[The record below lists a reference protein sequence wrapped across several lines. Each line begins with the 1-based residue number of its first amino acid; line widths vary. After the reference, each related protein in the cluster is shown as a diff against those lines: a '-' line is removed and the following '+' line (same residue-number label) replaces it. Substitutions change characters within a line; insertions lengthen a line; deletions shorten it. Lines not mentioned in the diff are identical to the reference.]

1 MLRILLVCTGNT
13 CRSPMAE
20 ALLNAKVQAA
30 GLGDRVKVLSAG
42 LAAFGESAASLH
54 ARTAMARRGLDLE
67 GHRSRQLAPEF
78 LKAADVVLTMTAAH
92 KRSVAAMAPET
103 SAKIFTL
110 AEYAG
115 EAGDVVDPFGGDEAV
130 YESCA
135 VELER
140 LLEKVWNK
148 IATEAGKSGQM

>member
-1 MLRILLVCTGNT
+1 MLRILIVCTGNT

-20 ALLNAKVQAA
+20 ALLSAKVQAA
-30 GLGDRVKVLSAG
+30 GLDDKIKILSAG

-54 ARTAMARRGLDLE
+54 AREAMARRGLDLG
-67 GHRSRQLAPEF
+67 GHRSRQLSPEF

-92 KRSVAAMAPET
+92 KRAVASMAPAA
-103 SAKIFTL
+103 AKVFTL

-115 EAGDVVDPFGGDEAV
+115 EDGDVLDPFGGDAAI

-140 LLEKVWNK
+140 LLGKIWDK
-148 IATEAGKSGQM
+148 IAAEAGKCDKM

>member
-1 MLRILLVCTGNT
+1 MLRILIVCTGNT

-20 ALLNAKVQAA
+20 ALLSAKVQAA
-30 GLGDRVKVLSAG
+30 GLGDKIKVLSAG

-54 ARTAMARRGLDLE
+54 AREVMARRGLNLG
-67 GHRSRQLAPEF
+67 GHRSRQLSPEF
-78 LKAADVVLTMTAAH
+78 LKTADVVLTMTAAH
-92 KRSVAAMAPET
+92 KRAVASMAPAA
-103 SAKIFTL
+103 AKVYTL

-115 EAGDVVDPFGGDEAV
+115 EDGDVIDPFGGDAAI

-140 LLEKVWNK
+140 LLAKIWDK
-148 IATEAGKSGQM
+148 IAVEAGKSDKM

>member
-1 MLRILLVCTGNT
+1 MLRILIVCTGNT

-20 ALLNAKVQAA
+20 ALLSAKVQAA
-30 GLGDRVKVLSAG
+30 GLDDKIKILSAG

-54 ARTAMARRGLDLE
+54 AREAMARRGLDLG
-67 GHRSRQLAPEF
+67 GHRSRQLSPEF

-92 KRSVAAMAPET
+92 KRAVASMAPAA
-103 SAKIFTL
+103 AKVFTL

-115 EAGDVVDPFGGDEAV
+115 EDGDVLDPFGGDAAI

-140 LLEKVWNK
+140 LLEKIWDK
-148 IATEAGKSGQM
+148 IAAEAGKCDKM